1 MLGTCE
7 LRHAHGRAVGAVL
20 LAACSS
26 LDGHAARGQ
35 RPAPENDVKAFTS
48 LAASVRCVPIALGPR
63 LPAQAQAGEV
73 VMAKRSSE
81 TEDAIRRLDQIV
93 RDLVRQSGMNKMPT
107 PDSRMRAYLLD
118 RHLRVVR
125 DAEDRQ
131 PPE

>member
-1 MLGTCE
+1 MLPGGRSRSAPT
-7 LRHAHGRAVGAVL
+7 LRRGRGF
-20 LAACSS
+20 
-26 LDGHAARGQ
+26 
-35 RPAPENDVKAFTS
+35 APEPGRSTFTS
-48 LAASVRCVPIALGPR
+48 LAGLARCVPIALGPR
-63 LPAQAQAGEV
+63 LPAQARASEV

-125 DAEDRQ
+125 DTEDRH
-131 PPE
+131 PPD